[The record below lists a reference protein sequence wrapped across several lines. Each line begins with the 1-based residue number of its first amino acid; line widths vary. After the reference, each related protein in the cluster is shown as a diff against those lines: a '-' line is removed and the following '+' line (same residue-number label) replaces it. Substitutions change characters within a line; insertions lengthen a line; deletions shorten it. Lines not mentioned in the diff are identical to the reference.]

1 MHKSSKPQK
10 NTTNPANTSNEKE
23 NNVMARTNTQKE
35 NATNNANISNEKEN
49 NVMAKRDTKQIK
61 TDYKRCQDFIA
72 KNTEVS
78 TLDELATCL
87 GLTTKRIQ
95 KSYEGHSTNY
105 NRLKAKLK
113 CNGVAKKARKKAEQE
128 AAEAKRKAS
137 ANSRQPKKK
146 SETTSK
152 AKKHNSVGGFVIDA
166 SISGVEGIMDD
177 LNRICCTKCKIIL
190 TTVTIQELEKM
201 QRFHDNDGKD
211 ARRILAM
218 AAGDYDHFECVL
230 IDDTVGTPDD
240 CIIKYCA
247 DNKDDVVLLTAD
259 KTMELKARAYG
270 IKTHFFRH
278 TPTSFTTIPQTPDD
292 GNHTLHAA
300 REINGKLYI
309 CDFEN
314 ESRSIRVFSNGFEY
328 SSRTIEL
335 KIGDD
340 VYIATKKFDYVTF
353 AHYQI
358 TSLSRVSNC
367 ISVYHKRLYDPKEI
381 NDLPAATYKSFMR
394 EFKRKVNF

>member
-1 MHKSSKPQK
+1 
-10 NTTNPANTSNEKE
+10 
-23 NNVMARTNTQKE
+23 MARRPKN
-35 NATNNANISNEKEN
+35 
-49 NVMAKRDTKQIK
+49 QIK
-61 TDYKRCQDFIA
+61 TDYKRCQDFMA

-78 TLDELATCL
+78 TLDELAVCL
-87 GLTTKRIQ
+87 ELTPKRIQ
-95 KSYEGHSTNY
+95 ESYRKHPINY
-105 NRLKAKLK
+105 DRLKEKLK
-113 CNGVAKKARKKAEQE
+113 CNRAAKRARKKAEEEAEAKRKAEQEAAEAKRRAEEEAEARRKAEQE

-137 ANSRQPKKK
+137 ANSRQTKKK

-152 AKKHNSVGGFVIDA
+152 AKKNNSVGGFVIDA

-314 ESRSIRVFSNGFEY
+314 ESRSIRVFSNGIEY
-328 SSRTIEL
+328 SARTIEL

-381 NDLPAATYKSFMR
+381 NDLPAAAYKAFMR